1 MRLSA
6 LLAVAAVAAAAHL
19 VGHSVQGRRI
29 VAYEVGDPA
38 AARKV
43 LVIGCLHGN
52 ECAGIAVVNRLRRL
66 GPLEGVDL
74 WLVPDANPDG
84 HRARTRGNAHGVD
97 LNRNFPHRWKRLRAV
112 FYSGPRPASE
122 PETRALMGLIRR
134 LRPAVTIWFHQH
146 LNMVVLTRGDLGLQ
160 RRFARLAGLRAGYI
174 PGLTGTATG
183 WSNATFPGTTA
194 FVVELPAGR
203 LSRAG
208 TASLARAVRLVS
220 APLGTT
226 QSSGSPTP

>member
-1 MRLSA
+1 MRLSV

-43 LVIGCLHGN
+43 LVVGCLHGN

-97 LNRNFPHRWKRLRAV
+97 LNRNFPHRWKRLRGL

-122 PETRALMGLIRR
+122 PETRALMGLIRQ

-146 LNMVVLTRGDLGLQ
+146 LNMVVLTRRNPGLE
-160 RRFARLAGLRAGYI
+160 RRFARLAGLRAGYL
-174 PGLTGTATG
+174 PPYRGTATG
-183 WSNATFPGTTA
+183 WSNANFPGTTA
-194 FVVELPAGR
+194 FVVELPAGS
-203 LSRAG
+203 L
-208 TASLARAVRLVS
+208 TATATARVARAVRIVA
-220 APLGTT
+220 APAR
-226 QSSGSPTP
+226 

>member
-6 LLAVAAVAAAAHL
+6 LLAVASVAAAAHL

-43 LVIGCLHGN
+43 LVVGCLHGN

-97 LNRNFPHRWKRLRAV
+97 LNRNFPHRWKRLRGL

-122 PETRALMGLIRR
+122 PETRALMGLIRQV
-134 LRPAVTIWFHQH
+134 RPAVTIWFHQH
-146 LNMVVLTRGDLGLQ
+146 LNMVVLTRGNPGLE
-160 RRFARLAGLRAGYI
+160 RRFARLAGLRAGYL
-174 PGLTGTATG
+174 PPYRGTATG
-183 WSNATFPGTTA
+183 WSNANFPGTTA
-194 FVVELPAGR
+194 FVVELPAGS
-203 LSRAG
+203 L
-208 TASLARAVRLVS
+208 TAKATARVARAVRIVA
-220 APLGTT
+220 APAR
-226 QSSGSPTP
+226 

>member
-1 MRLSA
+1 MRLLA
-6 LLAVAAVAAAAHL
+6 LLVVAAVAAAAHL

-29 VAYEVGDPA
+29 VAYELGDPA

-43 LVIGCLHGN
+43 LVVGCVHGN

-84 HRARTRGNAHGVD
+84 RRAGTRGNAHGVD
-97 LNRNFPHRWKRLRAV
+97 LNRNFPHRWRRLGGAY
-112 FYSGPRPASE
+112 YSGPRPASE
-122 PETRALMGLIRR
+122 PETRALIRLIRR
-134 LRPAVTIWFHQH
+134 LQPTVTIWFHQH
-146 LNMVVLTRGDLGLQ
+146 LNMVVLTGGNLGLQ
-160 RRFARLAGLRAGYI
+160 RRFALLAGLRTGYI

-183 WSNATFPGTTA
+183 WSNATSPGTTA

-203 LSRAG
+203 LSAKA
-208 TASLARAVRLVS
+208 TARIARAVRIVS
-220 APLGTT
+220 APAG
-226 QSSGSPTP
+226 

>member
-43 LVIGCLHGN
+43 LVVGCLHGN

-97 LNRNFPHRWKRLRAV
+97 LNRNFPHRWKRLRGL

-122 PETRALMGLIRR
+122 PETRALMGLIRQV
-134 LRPAVTIWFHQH
+134 RPAVTIWFHQH
-146 LNMVVLTRGDLGLQ
+146 LNMVVLTRGNPGLE
-160 RRFARLAGLRAGYI
+160 RRFARLAGLRAGYL
-174 PGLTGTATG
+174 PPYRGTATG
-183 WSNATFPGTTA
+183 WSNANFPGTTA
-194 FVVELPAGR
+194 FVVELPAGS
-203 LSRAG
+203 L
-208 TASLARAVRLVS
+208 TATATARVARAVRIVA
-220 APLGTT
+220 APAR
-226 QSSGSPTP
+226 

>member
-6 LLAVAAVAAAAHL
+6 LLAVASVAAAAHL

-43 LVIGCLHGN
+43 LVVGCLHGN

-97 LNRNFPHRWKRLRAV
+97 LNRNFPHRWKRLRGL

-122 PETRALMGLIRR
+122 PETRALMGLIRQV
-134 LRPAVTIWFHQH
+134 RPAVTIWFHQH
-146 LNMVVLTRGDLGLQ
+146 LNMVVLTRGNPGLE
-160 RRFARLAGLRAGYI
+160 RRFARLAGLRAGYL
-174 PGLTGTATG
+174 PPYRGTATG
-183 WSNATFPGTTA
+183 WSNANFPGTTA
-194 FVVELPAGR
+194 FVVELPAGS
-203 LSRAG
+203 L
-208 TASLARAVRLVS
+208 TATATARVARAVRIVA
-220 APLGTT
+220 APAR
-226 QSSGSPTP
+226 

>member
-1 MRLSA
+1 MRLSV

-29 VAYEVGDPA
+29 VAHELGDPA
-38 AARKV
+38 ATRKV
-43 LVIGCLHGN
+43 LVVGCLHGN

-97 LNRNFPHRWKRLRAV
+97 LNRNFPHRWKRLRGL

-122 PETRALMGLIRR
+122 PETRALMGLIRQ

-146 LNMVVLTRGDLGLQ
+146 LNMVVLTRRNPGLE
-160 RRFARLAGLRAGYI
+160 RRFARLAGLRAGYL
-174 PGLTGTATG
+174 PPYRGTATG
-183 WSNATFPGTTA
+183 WSNANFPGTTA
-194 FVVELPAGR
+194 FVVELPAGS
-203 LSRAG
+203 L
-208 TASLARAVRLVS
+208 TATATARVARAVRIVA
-220 APLGTT
+220 APAR
-226 QSSGSPTP
+226 

>member
-1 MRLSA
+1 MRLPA
-6 LLAVAAVAAAAHL
+6 LLAVAMVAAAAHL

-29 VAYEVGDPA
+29 DAYELGDPA

-43 LVIGCLHGN
+43 LVVGCLHGN

-84 HRARTRGNAHGVD
+84 HRAGTRGNAHGVD
-97 LNRNFPHRWKRLRAV
+97 LNRNFPYRWQRFGGV
-112 FYSGPRPASE
+112 FYSGKRPASE
-122 PETRALMGLIRR
+122 PETRALMRLIRR

-146 LNMVVLTRGDLGLQ
+146 LNMVVLTRGNLGLQ
-160 RRFARLAGLRAGYI
+160 RRFARLAGLRTGYI

-203 LSRAG
+203 LSPAVTSR
-208 TASLARAVRLVS
+208 LVRAVRLVS
-220 APLGTT
+220 AQRGTS
-226 QSSGSPTP
+226 QSSGSATP

>member
-1 MRLSA
+1 MRLHA
-6 LLAVAAVAAAAHL
+6 LLAVAVIAAAAHL

-29 VAYEVGDPA
+29 VAHELGDPA

-43 LVIGCLHGN
+43 LVVGCLHGN

-97 LNRNFPHRWKRLRAV
+97 LNRNFPHRWKRLRGL

-122 PETRALMGLIRR
+122 PETRALMGLIRQ

-146 LNMVVLTRGDLGLQ
+146 LNMVVLTRRNPGLE
-160 RRFARLAGLRAGYI
+160 RRFARIAGLRAGYI

-194 FVVELPAGR
+194 FVVELPAGS
-203 LSRAG
+203 L
-208 TASLARAVRLVS
+208 TAKATARIARAVRVVA
-220 APLGTT
+220 APAR
-226 QSSGSPTP
+226 

>member
-1 MRLSA
+1 MRLSV

-29 VAYEVGDPA
+29 VAHELGDPA

-43 LVIGCLHGN
+43 LVVGCLHGN

-97 LNRNFPHRWKRLRAV
+97 LNRNFPHRWKRLRGL

-122 PETRALMGLIRR
+122 PETRALMGLIRQ

-146 LNMVVLTRGDLGLQ
+146 LNMVVLTRRNPGLE
-160 RRFARLAGLRAGYI
+160 RRFARLAGLRAGYL
-174 PGLTGTATG
+174 PPYRGTATG
-183 WSNATFPGTTA
+183 WSNANFPGTTA
-194 FVVELPAGR
+194 FVVELPAGS
-203 LSRAG
+203 L
-208 TASLARAVRLVS
+208 TATATARVARAVRIVA
-220 APLGTT
+220 APAR
-226 QSSGSPTP
+226 

>member
-43 LVIGCLHGN
+43 LVVGCLHGN

-97 LNRNFPHRWKRLRAV
+97 LNRNFPHRWKRLRGL

-122 PETRALMGLIRR
+122 PETQTMMTWSRAERFAKVIGAD
-134 LRPAVTIWFHQH
+134 PARVD
-146 LNMVVLTRGDLGLQ
+146 LTDQPRNESLGVREAELL
-160 RRFARLAGLRAGYI
+160 RRFNARLGDKFPLPSPYI
-174 PGLTGTATG
+174 ENIGVRPDIVADYMTRTNLITGGAP
-183 WSNATFPGTTA
+183 FVQA
-194 FVVELPAGR
+194 FTQKAV
-203 LSRAG
+203 
-208 TASLARAVRLVS
+208 SLA
-220 APLGTT
+220 
-226 QSSGSPTP
+226 Q

>member
-1 MRLSA
+1 MRLSV

-43 LVIGCLHGN
+43 LVVGCLHGN

-97 LNRNFPHRWKRLRAV
+97 LNRNFPHRWKRLRGL

-122 PETRALMGLIRR
+122 PETRALMGLIRQ

-146 LNMVVLTRGDLGLQ
+146 LNMVVLTRRNPGLE
-160 RRFARLAGLRAGYI
+160 RRFARLAGLRAGYL
-174 PGLTGTATG
+174 PPYRGTATG
-183 WSNATFPGTTA
+183 W
-194 FVVELPAGR
+194 R
-203 LSRAG
+203 
-208 TASLARAVRLVS
+208 
-220 APLGTT
+220 
-226 QSSGSPTP
+226 

>member
-1 MRLSA
+1 MRLSV

-29 VAYEVGDPA
+29 VAHELGDPA

-43 LVIGCLHGN
+43 LVVGCLHGN

-84 HRARTRGNAHGVD
+84 HRARTRGNAHRVD
-97 LNRNFPHRWKRLRAV
+97 LNRNFPHRWKRLRGL

-122 PETRALMGLIRR
+122 PETRALMGLIRQ

-146 LNMVVLTRGDLGLQ
+146 LNMVVLTRRNPGLE
-160 RRFARLAGLRAGYI
+160 RRFARLAGLRAGYL
-174 PGLTGTATG
+174 PPYRGTATG
-183 WSNATFPGTTA
+183 WSNANFPGTTA
-194 FVVELPAGR
+194 FVVELPAGS
-203 LSRAG
+203 L
-208 TASLARAVRLVS
+208 TATATARVARAVRIVA
-220 APLGTT
+220 APAR
-226 QSSGSPTP
+226 